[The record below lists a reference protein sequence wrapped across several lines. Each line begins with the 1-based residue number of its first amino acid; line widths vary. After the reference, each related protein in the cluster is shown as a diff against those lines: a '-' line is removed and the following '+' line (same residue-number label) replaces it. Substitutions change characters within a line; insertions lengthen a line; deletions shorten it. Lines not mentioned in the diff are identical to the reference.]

1 MTLDRRTLLKTS
13 LVAVAPGALWTST
26 SARAAGVADK
36 ELVLGTHLDLSG
48 PVAIGMPVI
57 RNGIQMRIDE
67 ANEAGGINGRK
78 IRLVI
83 EDNASQ
89 PSQAVRAVD
98 KLIRKDE
105 VFALLCPFGSGPNV
119 ATVKKA
125 VDAGVICFAPYAASG
140 LVRQAAGQT
149 PLLFT
154 TNLNY
159 DSTTSS
165 AVKWA
170 TGTLG
175 SKKVGFIYQ
184 EGPFGDLVGKGVKAA
199 LAAKGMPLAAEAS
212 YKVGDLD
219 FSSHVARM
227 QAAGVDL
234 IVCATTTRETIA
246 VAAEVKK
253 LGLAGVNVL
262 TASPGRAGLTV
273 ALGKDAMEGVYGVG
287 TWRIATPDQATAAE
301 KSWAEA
307 YRKRFK
313 AEPDDVAA
321 AFYDYTSWFLQ
332 EVRNAGRDLTTD
344 KLVKALQASTFKG
357 VASYDTQR
365 FASNHIDPEWTRVEQ
380 VVQGRWTA
388 RSSVVD
394 PAKSAL

>member
-1 MTLDRRTLLKTS
+1 MTLNRRTLLKTS
-13 LVAVAPGALWTST
+13 LAAAAPGAMWTP
-26 SARAAGVADK
+26 ARAAGVADK

-48 PVAIGMPVI
+48 PVAIAMPVI

-89 PSQAVRAVD
+89 PPQAVRAVD

-125 VDAGVICFAPYAASG
+125 VDAGVVVFAPYAASA

-159 DSTTSS
+159 DSTTSA

-175 SKKVGFIYQ
+175 SKKVGFVYQ
-184 EGPFGDLVGKGVKAA
+184 EGPFGDLVGRGVKSA
-199 LAAKGMPLAAEAS
+199 LAAKNLTIAAEAS

-234 IVCATTTRETIA
+234 VVCATTTRETIA
-246 VAAEVKK
+246 GAAVVKK
-253 LGLAGVNVL
+253 LGLTGMNVL

-273 ALGKDAMEGVYGVG
+273 VLGKDAMEGVYGCG
-287 TWRIATPDQATAAE
+287 TWRIALPDQLTPAE
-301 KSWAEA
+301 KTWSES
-307 YRKRFK
+307 YRARFK
-313 AEPDDVAA
+313 AEPDDVAS

-332 EVRNAGRDLTTD
+332 EVRNAGRDLTTE
-344 KLVKALQASTFKG
+344 KLVKALQSSSFKG

-365 FASNHIDPEWTRVEQ
+365 FANNHIDPEWTRVEQ
-380 VVQGRWTA
+380 VVKGRWTP

-394 PAKSAL
+394 PAKMSL

>member
-13 LVAVAPGALWTST
+13 LAAVAPGALWTAT
-26 SARAAGVADK
+26 SARAAGVGDK

-125 VDAGVICFAPYAASG
+125 VDAGVVCFAPYAASG

-170 TGTLG
+170 TGNLG
-175 SKKVGFIYQ
+175 SKKVGFVYQ

-253 LGLAGVNVL
+253 LGLTGVNVL

-287 TWRIATPDQATAAE
+287 TWRIATPDLATPAE

-332 EVRNAGRDLTTD
+332 EV
-344 KLVKALQASTFKG
+344 
-357 VASYDTQR
+357 
-365 FASNHIDPEWTRVEQ
+365 
-380 VVQGRWTA
+380 TA
-388 RSSVVD
+388 RLPGRVAVQPTYASASDLADAMRRASVAHGEHEERIGHAD
-394 PAKSAL
+394 PNWPDWYAEYMVREQSGAPLPA

>member
-1 MTLDRRTLLKTS
+1 MALNRRTLLKTS
-13 LVAVAPGALWTST
+13 LAAAAPGAWWTPS
-26 SARAAGVADK
+26 RAAGIADK

-48 PVAIGMPVI
+48 PVAIAMPVI
-57 RNGIQMRIDE
+57 RNGMQMRIDE
-67 ANEAGGINGRK
+67 INEAGGIHGRK

-89 PSQAVRAVD
+89 PPQAVRAVD

-125 VDAGVICFAPYAASG
+125 VDAGVIVFAPYAASA
-140 LVRQAAGQT
+140 LVRQAAGAT

-159 DSTTSS
+159 DSTTSA

-170 TGTLG
+170 TANLG

-184 EGPFGDLVGKGVKAA
+184 EGPFGDLVGRGVKSA
-199 LAAKGMPLAAEAS
+199 LAARGQPLAAEAS

-227 QAAGVDL
+227 QAAGADL

-273 ALGKDAMEGVYGVG
+273 ALGKGAMEGVYGAG
-287 TWRIATPDQATAAE
+287 IWKIAHPAQLTAAE
-301 KSWAEA
+301 KAWGDS

-313 AEPDDVAA
+313 GEPDDVAM
-321 AFYDYTSWFLQ
+321 AFYDYASWFLQ
-332 EVRNAGRDLTTD
+332 EVRNAGRDLSTE

-365 FASNHIDPEWTRVEQ
+365 FANNHVDPEWTRVEQ
-380 VVQGRWTA
+380 VVQGHWTP
-388 RSSVVD
+388 RSPVID
-394 PAKSAL
+394 PAKMAL

>member
-1 MTLDRRTLLKTS
+1 MTLNRRTLLKTS
-13 LVAVAPGALWTST
+13 LAAAAPGAMWTP
-26 SARAAGVADK
+26 ARAAGVADK

-48 PVAIGMPVI
+48 PVAIAMPVI

-89 PSQAVRAVD
+89 PPQAVRAVD

-125 VDAGVICFAPYAASG
+125 VDAGVVVFAPYAASA

-159 DSTTSS
+159 DSTTSA

-175 SKKVGFIYQ
+175 SKKVGFVYQ
-184 EGPFGDLVGKGVKAA
+184 EGPFGDLVGRGVKSA
-199 LAAKGMPLAAEAS
+199 LAAKNLTIAAEAS

-234 IVCATTTRETIA
+234 VVCATTTRETIA

-253 LGLAGVNVL
+253 LGLTGMNVL

-273 ALGKDAMEGVYGVG
+273 VLGKDAMEGVYGCG
-287 TWRIATPDQATAAE
+287 TWRIALPDQLTPAE
-301 KSWAEA
+301 KTWSDS
-307 YRKRFK
+307 YRARFK
-313 AEPDDVAA
+313 AEPDDVAS

-332 EVRNAGRDLTTD
+332 EVRNAGRDLTTE
-344 KLVKALQASTFKG
+344 KLVKALQSSSFKG

-365 FASNHIDPEWTRVEQ
+365 FANNHIDPEWTRVEQ
-380 VVQGRWTA
+380 VVKGRWTP

-394 PAKSAL
+394 PAKMSL

>member
-1 MTLDRRTLLKTS
+1 MTLNRRTLLKTS
-13 LVAVAPGALWTST
+13 LAAAAPGALWT

-48 PVAIGMPVI
+48 PVAIAMPVI
-57 RNGIQMRIDE
+57 RNGMQMRIDE
-67 ANEAGGINGRK
+67 ANEAGGIHGRK
-78 IRLVI
+78 IRFAI
-83 EDNASQ
+83 EDNGSQ
-89 PSQAVRAVD
+89 PAQAVRAVD
-98 KLIRKDE
+98 KLIRRDE

-125 VDAGVICFAPYAASG
+125 VDAGVIVFSPYAASA

-159 DSTTSS
+159 DSTTSA

-170 TGTLG
+170 TSNLG
-175 SKKVGFIYQ
+175 SKKTGLVYQ
-184 EGPFGDLVGKGVKAA
+184 EGPFGDLVAKGVKSA
-199 LAAKGMPLAAEAS
+199 LTAKGLPLVAEAG

-253 LGLAGVNVL
+253 LGLTGVNVL

-273 ALGKDAMEGVYGVG
+273 SLGKGAMEGVYGVG
-287 TWRIATPDQATAAE
+287 TWRIAQPDQLTPAE
-301 KSWAEA
+301 KSWADS

-321 AFYDYTSWFLQ
+321 AFYDYASWFLQ
-332 EVRNAGRDLTTD
+332 EVHNAGRDLTTE

-365 FASNHIDPEWTRVEQ
+365 FANNHIDPEWTRVEQ
-380 VVQGRWTA
+380 VVQGHWTA
-388 RSSVVD
+388 RSGVVD
-394 PAKSAL
+394 PAKSPL

>member
-1 MTLDRRTLLKTS
+1 MTLNRRTLLKTS
-13 LVAVAPGALWTST
+13 IAAAAPGALWTR
-26 SARAAGVADK
+26 ARAAGVADR

-48 PVAIGMPVI
+48 PVAIAMPVI

-67 ANEAGGINGRK
+67 ANEAGGIHGRK
-78 IRLVI
+78 LRLVI

-98 KLIRKDE
+98 KLIRRDE

-125 VDAGVICFAPYAASG
+125 VDAGVICFAPYAASA

-159 DSTTSS
+159 DSTTSA
-165 AVKWA
+165 AVRWA
-170 TGTLG
+170 TGNLG
-175 SKKVGFIYQ
+175 TKKVGLVYQ

-199 LAAKGMPLAAEAS
+199 LASKGMPLAAEAS

-234 IVCATTTRETIA
+234 IVCATTTRNDRRRGRSQEARLGRRQRADRQPGSRRPDDRTGKGSDGGRLWRRH
-246 VAAEVKK
+246 VAHRHARPGQRDGKGVGRK
-253 LGLAGVNVL
+253 LPQALQ
-262 TASPGRAGLTV
+262 GRAG
-273 ALGKDAMEGVYGVG
+273 
-287 TWRIATPDQATAAE
+287 
-301 KSWAEA
+301 
-307 YRKRFK
+307 
-313 AEPDDVAA
+313 
-321 AFYDYTSWFLQ
+321 
-332 EVRNAGRDLTTD
+332 
-344 KLVKALQASTFKG
+344 
-357 VASYDTQR
+357 
-365 FASNHIDPEWTRVEQ
+365 
-380 VVQGRWTA
+380 
-388 RSSVVD
+388 
-394 PAKSAL
+394 

>member
-1 MTLDRRTLLKTS
+1 
-13 LVAVAPGALWTST
+13 
-26 SARAAGVADK
+26 
-36 ELVLGTHLDLSG
+36 
-48 PVAIGMPVI
+48 VAIAMPVI
-57 RNGIQMRIDE
+57 RNGIQMGIDE
-67 ANEAGGINGRK
+67 VNKAGGIHGRK

-89 PSQAVRAVD
+89 PAQAVRAVD
-98 KLIRKDE
+98 KLIRRDE

-125 VDAGVICFAPYAASG
+125 VDAGVVCFAPYAASA
-140 LVRQAAGQT
+140 LVRQAAGPSQ
-149 PLLFT
+149 LLFT
-154 TNLNY
+154 TNMNY
-159 DSTTSS
+159 DSTTSA

-170 TGTLG
+170 IGSLG
-175 SKKVGFIYQ
+175 SKKVGFVYQ

-199 LAAKGMPLAAEAS
+199 LTGRGMPLAAEAS

-253 LGLAGVNVL
+253 LGLAGVKVL
-262 TASPGRAGLTV
+262 TASPGRAGLTIT
-273 ALGKDAMEGVYGVG
+273 LGKDAMEGVYGVG
-287 TWRIATPDQATAAE
+287 NWRIPSPDTASAAE
-301 KSWAEA
+301 KAWADN

-313 AEPDDVAA
+313 AEPDDVACT
-321 AFYDYTSWFLQ
+321 FYDYTSWFLQ
-332 EVRNAGRDLTTD
+332 EVRNAGRELTTE
-344 KLVKALQASTFKG
+344 KLVKALQASSFKG
-357 VASYDTQR
+357 VASYDTHR
-365 FASNHIDPEWTRVEQ
+365 FANNHIDPEWTRVEQ

-394 PAKSAL
+394 PAKMSL

>member
-1 MTLDRRTLLKTS
+1 MTLDRRTLLKST
-13 LVAVAPGALWTST
+13 LAAAAPGALWTT
-26 SARAAGVADK
+26 AARAAGVGDK

-48 PVAIGMPVI
+48 PVAIAMPVI

-67 ANEAGGINGRK
+67 ANEAGGIHGRK
-78 IRLVI
+78 IRLII

-89 PSQAVRAVD
+89 PAQAVRVVD

-105 VFALLCPFGSGPNV
+105 VFALLCPFGSGPSV

-125 VDAGVICFAPYAASG
+125 TDAGVICFAPYAASA
-140 LVRQAAGQT
+140 LVRQAAGAT

-159 DSTTSS
+159 DSTTSA
-165 AVKWA
+165 AVRWA
-170 TGTLG
+170 TANLG
-175 SKKVGFIYQ
+175 VKKVGFIYQ

-199 LAAKGMPLAAEAS
+199 LAGKSVPLAAEAS
-212 YKVGDLD
+212 YKVGDID
-219 FSSHVARM
+219 FSSHVSRM

-253 LGLAGVNVL
+253 LGLAGVKVL

-273 ALGKDAMEGVYGVG
+273 TLGKEAMEGVYGVG
-287 TWRIATPDQATAAE
+287 TWRISAPEQASAAE
-301 KSWAEA
+301 KTWSES

-313 AEPDDVAA
+313 GEPDDVAS

-332 EVRNAGRDLTTD
+332 EVNNAGRELTTE

-357 VASYDTQR
+357 VSSYDTQR
-365 FASNHIDPEWTRVEQ
+365 FANNHIDPEWTRVEQ
-380 VVQGRWTA
+380 VVQGRWTG
-388 RSSVVD
+388 RSSIVD
-394 PAKSAL
+394 PAKMAL